1 MLGSV
6 TTTGPGGDGSDDRAR
21 DEPDLAV
28 PGTRSLGSDVSAE
41 DAREFDDDELL
52 EEFGGSD
59 EVSIDADPVGLDDPV
74 EVEDV
79 MLGSW
84 SDDDDALGTESGGF
98 GPDRPRDARMPGLY
112 SSGEI
117 DDVRADG
124 DVHDDDLVGQ
134 GQDGD

>member
-1 MLGSV
+1 M
-6 TTTGPGGDGSDDRAR
+6 TPRPDEASDLRSHD
-21 DEPDLAV
+21 DEPDVAI
-28 PGTRSLGSDVSAE
+28 PGTASLGSDISAE
-41 DAREFDDDELL
+41 DLREDDEDGLFD
-52 EEFGGSD
+52 EYGGT
-59 EVSIDADPVGLDDPV
+59 EVLRLDAPSVGLDDPV
-74 EVEDV
+74 DAEDA

-98 GPDRPRDARMPGLY
+98 GPDRRRDARMPGLY

-134 GQDGD
+134 GPEHDD